1 MKLLNA
7 LLILFFLNSCSFDDK
22 SGIWKNENDKIK
34 EEKDIFKDFKK
45 VTSFEESFNE
55 IIPFSKK
62 TIIQISKP
70 VISEKWNDIHY
81 DFNNNLKNFQYND
94 VYQVILKSKKL
105 SKHKVNDYLLFS
117 NNHLIINDEKGNI
130 IIYSI
135 NKRKIITKF
144 NFYKKKYKKIKKN
157 LNLIV
162 EKDIVYISD
171 NVGYLYAINY
181 KTGNII
187 WAKNYKIPFRSNLKI
202 INDQLIAANQNNYLY
217 FFNKKNGES
226 IKFIPTEETIIKNS
240 FINNLSID
248 NEKSIFFLN
257 TYGSLYS
264 IDIKTLKINWFIN
277 LNQSTDINPSNLFDS
292 VEIVS
297 NKSKVLISSIN
308 KTFIIDSKLGLIID
322 KFNFSPLF
330 RPIINKNYVFLIT
343 KNNLLIS
350 IDLNTSKIL
359 YSLDINDQIANFLN
373 LNKKEVKIKSFML
386 VNNEIIIFLKNSYIL
401 NFKING
407 TLRSVR
413 KLPFKLISFPIIIDN
428 SFYFLNNKNKLIIM
442 N

>member
-277 LNQSTDINPSNLFDS
+277 LNQSTDINPSSLFDS

>member
-202 INDQLIAANQNNYLY
+202 IDDQLIAANQNNYLY
-217 FFNKKNGES
+217 FFNKKNGDS
-226 IKFIPTEETIIKNS
+226 IKFIPTEETIIKNA
-240 FINNLSID
+240 FINNLSIN

-277 LNQSTDINPSNLFDS
+277 LNQSTDINPSSLFDS

>member
-1 MKLLNA
+1 M
-7 LLILFFLNSCSFDDK
+7 
-22 SGIWKNENDKIK
+22 
-34 EEKDIFKDFKK
+34 
-45 VTSFEESFNE
+45 
-55 IIPFSKK
+55 
-62 TIIQISKP
+62 
-70 VISEKWNDIHY
+70 
-81 DFNNNLKNFQYND
+81 
-94 VYQVILKSKKL
+94 
-105 SKHKVNDYLLFS
+105 FS

-277 LNQSTDINPSNLFDS
+277 LNQSTDINPSSLFDS

-330 RPIINKNYVFLIT
+330 KPIINKNYVFLIT

>member
-22 SGIWKNENDKIK
+22 SGIWKNENDNIK
-34 EEKDIFKDFKK
+34 EKKDIFKDFKK
-45 VTSFEESFNE
+45 VTSFEESFNK

-105 SKHKVNDYLLFS
+105 SKYKVNNYLLFS

-144 NFYKKKYKKIKKN
+144 NFYKKKYKKIKKI

-171 NVGYLYAINY
+171 NLGYLYAINY

-297 NKSKVLISSIN
+297 NKSKVLISSTN

-330 RPIINKNYVFLIT
+330 KPIINKNYVFLIT

>member
-22 SGIWKNENDKIK
+22 SGIWKNENGSIK

-55 IIPFSKK
+55 IIPFSEK

-94 VYQVILKSKKL
+94 VYKVILKSKKL
-105 SKHKVNDYLLFS
+105 SKYKVNNYLLFS

-144 NFYKKKYKKIKKN
+144 NFYKTKYKKIKKN

-297 NKSKVLISSIN
+297 NKSKVLISSTN

-330 RPIINKNYVFLIT
+330 KPIINKNYVFLIT

-386 VNNEIIIFLKNSYIL
+386 VNNEIIIFLKNSYTL

>member
-22 SGIWKNENDKIK
+22 SGIWKNENDNIK
-34 EEKDIFKDFKK
+34 EKKDIFKDFKK
-45 VTSFEESFNE
+45 VTSFEESFNK

-105 SKHKVNDYLLFS
+105 SKNKVNDYLLFS

-144 NFYKKKYKKIKKN
+144 NFYKKKYKKIKKI

-171 NVGYLYAINY
+171 NLGYLYAINY

-226 IKFIPTEETIIKNS
+226 IKFIPTEETIIKNA
-240 FINNLSID
+240 FINNLSIN

>member
-22 SGIWKNENDKIK
+22 SGIWKNENDNIK
-34 EEKDIFKDFKK
+34 EKKDIFKDFKK

-277 LNQSTDINPSNLFDS
+277 LNQSTDINPSSLFDS

-297 NKSKVLISSIN
+297 NKSKVLISSTN

-330 RPIINKNYVFLIT
+330 KPIINKNYVFLIT

>member
-22 SGIWKNENDKIK
+22 SGIWKNENDNIK
-34 EEKDIFKDFKK
+34 EKKDIFKDFKK
-45 VTSFEESFNE
+45 VTSFEESFNK

-105 SKHKVNDYLLFS
+105 SKNKVNDYLLFS

-144 NFYKKKYKKIKKN
+144 NFYKKKYKKIKKI

-171 NVGYLYAINY
+171 NLGYLYAINY

-202 INDQLIAANQNNYLY
+202 INDQIIAANQNNYLY

-226 IKFIPTEETIIKNS
+226 IKFIPTEETIIKNA
-240 FINNLSID
+240 FINNLSIN

>member
-22 SGIWKNENDKIK
+22 SGIWKNENDNIK
-34 EEKDIFKDFKK
+34 EKKDIFKDFKK

-202 INDQLIAANQNNYLY
+202 IDDQLIAANQNNYLY

-277 LNQSTDINPSNLFDS
+277 LNQSTDINPSSLFDS

-297 NKSKVLISSIN
+297 NKSKVLISSTN
-308 KTFIIDSKLGLIID
+308 KTFIIDSELGLIID
-322 KFNFSPLF
+322 KFNFSPLIK
-330 RPIINKNYVFLIT
+330 PIINKNYVFIIT

-373 LNKKEVKIKSFML
+373 LNKKEVKVKSFML

>member
-22 SGIWKNENDKIK
+22 SGIWKNENDNIK
-34 EEKDIFKDFKK
+34 EKKDIFKDFKK
-45 VTSFEESFNE
+45 VTSFEESFNK

-105 SKHKVNDYLLFS
+105 SKNKVNDYLLFS

-144 NFYKKKYKKIKKN
+144 NFYKKKYKKIKKI

-171 NVGYLYAINY
+171 NLGYLYAINY

-277 LNQSTDINPSNLFDS
+277 LNQSTDINPSSLFDS

-297 NKSKVLISSIN
+297 NKSKVLISSTN

-330 RPIINKNYVFLIT
+330 KPIINKNYVFLIT

-373 LNKKEVKIKSFML
+373 LNKKEVKVKSFML

>member
-22 SGIWKNENDKIK
+22 SGIWKNENDSTKD
-34 EEKDIFKDFKK
+34 EKDIFKDFKK

-105 SKHKVNDYLLFS
+105 SKNKVNDYLLFS

-297 NKSKVLISSIN
+297 NKSKVLISSTN
-308 KTFIIDSKLGLIID
+308 KTFIIDSELGLIID

-330 RPIINKNYVFLIT
+330 KPIINKNYVFIIT

-407 TLRSVR
+407 
-413 KLPFKLISFPIIIDN
+413 
-428 SFYFLNNKNKLIIM
+428 
-442 N
+442 

>member
-202 INDQLIAANQNNYLY
+202 IDDQLIAANQNNYLY

-277 LNQSTDINPSNLFDS
+277 LNQSTDINPSSLFDS

-297 NKSKVLISSIN
+297 NKSKVLISSTN
-308 KTFIIDSKLGLIID
+308 KTFIIDSELGLIID

-330 RPIINKNYVFLIT
+330 KPIINKNYVFIIT

-373 LNKKEVKIKSFML
+373 LNKKEVKVKSFML

>member
-22 SGIWKNENDKIK
+22 SGIWKNENDNIK
-34 EEKDIFKDFKK
+34 EKKDIFKDFKK
-45 VTSFEESFNE
+45 VTSFEESFNK

-105 SKHKVNDYLLFS
+105 SKNKVNDYLLFS

-144 NFYKKKYKKIKKN
+144 NFYKKKYKKIKKI

-171 NVGYLYAINY
+171 NLGYLYAINY

-226 IKFIPTEETIIKNS
+226 IKFIPTEETIIKNA
-240 FINNLSID
+240 FINNLSIN

-297 NKSKVLISSIN
+297 NKSTVLISSTN

>member
-277 LNQSTDINPSNLFDS
+277 LNQSTDINPSSLFDS

-297 NKSKVLISSIN
+297 NKSKVLISSTN

-330 RPIINKNYVFLIT
+330 KPIINKNYVFLIT

>member
-22 SGIWKNENDKIK
+22 SGIWKNENDNIK
-34 EEKDIFKDFKK
+34 EKKDIFKDFKK
-45 VTSFEESFNE
+45 VTSFEESFNK
-55 IIPFSKK
+55 IIPFIKK

-105 SKHKVNDYLLFS
+105 SKNKVNDYLLFS

-144 NFYKKKYKKIKKN
+144 NFYKKKYKKIKKI

-171 NVGYLYAINY
+171 NLGYLYAINY

-202 INDQLIAANQNNYLY
+202 INDQIIAANQNNYLY

-226 IKFIPTEETIIKNS
+226 IKFIPTEETIIKNA
-240 FINNLSID
+240 FINNLSIN

>member
-1 MKLLNA
+1 
-7 LLILFFLNSCSFDDK
+7 
-22 SGIWKNENDKIK
+22 
-34 EEKDIFKDFKK
+34 
-45 VTSFEESFNE
+45 
-55 IIPFSKK
+55 
-62 TIIQISKP
+62 
-70 VISEKWNDIHY
+70 
-81 DFNNNLKNFQYND
+81 
-94 VYQVILKSKKL
+94 
-105 SKHKVNDYLLFS
+105 
-117 NNHLIINDEKGNI
+117 
-130 IIYSI
+130 
-135 NKRKIITKF
+135 
-144 NFYKKKYKKIKKN
+144 
-157 LNLIV
+157 
-162 EKDIVYISD
+162 
-171 NVGYLYAINY
+171 
-181 KTGNII
+181 
-187 WAKNYKIPFRSNLKI
+187 
-202 INDQLIAANQNNYLY
+202 
-217 FFNKKNGES
+217 
-226 IKFIPTEETIIKNS
+226 
-240 FINNLSID
+240 
-248 NEKSIFFLN
+248 
-257 TYGSLYS
+257 
-264 IDIKTLKINWFIN
+264 LKINWFIN

-330 RPIINKNYVFLIT
+330 KPIINKNYVFLIT